1 MSLYQKIIGF
11 LPIRLPLV
19 IIALTALTVTGVL
32 GGTLVYGNSADPIA
46 PYVLSI
52 LGIH

>member
-1 MSLYQKIIGF
+1 MNSRKRFGPISLRI
-11 LPIRLPLV
+11 V
-19 IIALTALTVTGVL
+19 ILALTALTVTGVL